1 MDYDD
6 DTEGAENAMSSMFMS
21 YYGLGG
27 GSGGGSGDRPLSPAD
42 RIDSAQFDVDA
53 FVKDLLTT
61 MPLESLVAKDISM
74 VHEIRALDGDMQMLV
89 YENYN
94 KFISATETIK
104 RMKNNVEAMDDD
116 MEDVRMKMEKIA
128 KTSRRIDANLAD
140 NRGKVDKLVRV
151 RRLLSRLEFLSE
163 LPEKLAEM
171 ISQEHYKEAVQLYSK
186 TIRVLTSHSHVLSF
200 KNIKVRPFAPYP
212 YAIWLD
218 ADPSPAL
225 LLRILRDRSGRSA

>member
-200 KNIKVRPFAPYP
+200 KNIKVRRLTRAPMPFGSMLIPPPLSCYVS
-212 YAIWLD
+212 Y
-218 ADPSPAL
+218 
-225 LLRILRDRSGRSA
+225 G